1 MTTDRA
7 LLYERINQRV
17 YQMVA
22 QGLMEEARS
31 LLAFPESQAALGIGY
46 QEFFPYFEGKVPL
59 ETVIEEIQLHSRRY
73 AKRQLTWFRNRMA
86 PHWFDLVQAPET
98 IVILEEQINTWLK
111 GVKQHD

>member
-1 MTTDRA
+1 M
-7 LLYERINQRV
+7 
-17 YQMVA
+17 
-22 QGLMEEARS
+22 
-31 LLAFPESQAALGIGY
+31 
-46 QEFFPYFEGKVPL
+46 
-59 ETVIEEIQLHSRRY
+59 IEEIQLHSRRY

>member
-1 MTTDRA
+1 MLA
-7 LLYERINQRV
+7 HGLL
-17 YQMVA
+17 
-22 QGLMEEARS
+22 EEAR
-31 LLAFPESQAALGIGY
+31 LVYANRDAYHTATQAIGY
-46 QEFFPYFEGKVPL
+46 KEFFPYFEGKVPL